1 MPTRS
6 ACRTR
11 RWLGSRPPRTS
22 ARGLGRSS
30 RSASPSGRVADPT
43 LNAGTRVGGPGA
55 TRAIRSER
63 VVDDAVLGEEL
74 FDPWCEASFDDLAE
88 RHPRGLG
95 GVAARHRFG
104 PFEAGDGEVEDHEM
118 VLVGDLF
125 APADEVAAEAVDA
138 GLLTQLAEDRG
149 GEGLA
154 GLDPT
159 AGDRPLPRRGPVTP
173 AHHQQVL
180 VVDH

>member
-1 MPTRS
+1 
-6 ACRTR
+6 
-11 RWLGSRPPRTS
+11 
-22 ARGLGRSS
+22 
-30 RSASPSGRVADPT
+30 
-43 LNAGTRVGGPGA
+43 
-55 TRAIRSER
+55 
-63 VVDDAVLGEEL
+63 
-74 FDPWCEASFDDLAE
+74 
-88 RHPRGLG
+88 
-95 GVAARHRFG
+95 G

-180 VVDH
+180 VVDHDGAHAHLGGARDGSRVLGHSPTGSSAPRRSRCTTMARATSPKDSKKFFVARLPGRAMLSMPKLPREVAHATTSSISSSPMPTDRAPAST